1 MDKVLNDVKLRF
13 RQISACTRLRDSV
26 KFSFFSN
33 MAERLANNG
42 QKWMKIGKIH
52 PCIYSK
58 KFRGVVFEFF
68 FWLKLKSP
76 CSPIT
81 ITSPRHIMTSS
92 SLLLLWQLS
101 LLIGTFLG

>member
-52 PCIYSK
+52 PCIS
-58 KFRGVVFEFF
+58 V
-68 FWLKLKSP
+68 
-76 CSPIT
+76 
-81 ITSPRHIMTSS
+81 M
-92 SLLLLWQLS
+92 
-101 LLIGTFLG
+101 

>member
-26 KFSFFSN
+26 KFSFFSFFSN
-33 MAERLANNG
+33 MAERLANNS

-58 KFRGVVFEFF
+58 KFRGVVF
-68 FWLKLKSP
+68 
-76 CSPIT
+76 
-81 ITSPRHIMTSS
+81 
-92 SLLLLWQLS
+92 
-101 LLIGTFLG
+101 

>member
-1 MDKVLNDVKLRF
+1 MDKVLNDVKLRC

-68 FWLKLKSP
+68 FLAEIK
-76 CSPIT
+76 IT
-81 ITSPRHIMTSS
+81 
-92 SLLLLWQLS
+92 
-101 LLIGTFLG
+101 LIPLEIHQPSID

>member
-1 MDKVLNDVKLRF
+1 MDKVLNDVKLRC

-58 KFRGVVFEFF
+58 KFRGVVFEKKI
-68 FWLKLKSP
+68 WLKLKSP
-76 CSPIT
+76 YYGFVA
-81 ITSPRHIMTSS
+81 PRQ
-92 SLLLLWQLS
+92 LLVPGIFS
-101 LLIGTFLG
+101 IN

>member
-1 MDKVLNDVKLRF
+1 MTFYAKVLINVKLRF
-13 RQISACTRLRDSV
+13 RRISACTRLRDSV

-76 CSPIT
+76 
-81 ITSPRHIMTSS
+81 
-92 SLLLLWQLS
+92 
-101 LLIGTFLG
+101 

>member
-1 MDKVLNDVKLRF
+1 MDKVLNDVKLRC

-33 MAERLANNG
+33 MAERLANNS

-58 KFRGVVFEFF
+58 KSRPVHSVTLYKEIIEEKKFRCNH
-68 FWLKLKSP
+68 
-76 CSPIT
+76 CSQHCRI
-81 ITSPRHIMTSS
+81 
-92 SLLLLWQLS
+92 
-101 LLIGTFLG
+101 F

>member
-1 MDKVLNDVKLRF
+1 MLNLLVFNASRVEIMDIYLMTFYAKVLINVKLRF
-13 RQISACTRLRDSV
+13 RRISACTRLRDSV

-58 KFRGVVFEFF
+58 KFRGVVF
-68 FWLKLKSP
+68 
-76 CSPIT
+76 
-81 ITSPRHIMTSS
+81 
-92 SLLLLWQLS
+92 
-101 LLIGTFLG
+101 